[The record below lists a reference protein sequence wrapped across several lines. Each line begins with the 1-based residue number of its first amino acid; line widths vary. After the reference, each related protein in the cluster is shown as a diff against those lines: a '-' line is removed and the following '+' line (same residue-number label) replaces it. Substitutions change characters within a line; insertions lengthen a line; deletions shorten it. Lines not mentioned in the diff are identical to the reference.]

1 MRVIIAHQATQSP
14 GFDCFCSLLSGEYI
28 DEFDRDG
35 VFSSQTSKVRKF
47 ERLSGADSSVG
58 SRPREMNSRK
68 PAKFRRNP
76 SRKLKAGM
84 GNAGSEVTALA
95 VGTIEVHPVT
105 AALLKALDFEN
116 LPGAQVVNPQAAA
129 VERVPGFNRTSLNQ
143 VDRVNFACDVFALSI
158 NVHSQKDIDTMH
170 VELENVRS
178 LVSLLKAVQPQNS
191 GSSNAATNKLRIL
204 VQASEERGGLALS
217 VLLPHRT
224 CQLNALLPMSVFSM
238 FSVSNTSDN
247 ANNANNENNANNM
260 DSDALVLCVDMDS
273 LIESACIFGGSSAS
287 PFTAIN
293 ESDSQPQQ
301 PHPLNSNN
309 HQRNPIGAA
318 MGGYPPR
325 AGYHSQKHANPS
337 MSDLQVVSLSMQHDP
352 AESTLVLALQNAGI
366 KTVAKLKTMDV
377 ESTQEELSEIET
389 QFAAN
394 DVACKVLMKS
404 VWLSHAISELDAT
417 TDTFCIQV
425 QDKTPHLQISSKGM
439 AGETTVEYEGGQG
452 LPVSSPNADE
462 HDALESVECPN
473 GMVSQEY
480 KYSVVQ
486 PVLKQLLLLSAK
498 VSMRINT
505 EGILSM
511 QFMVPVQ
518 ANEPT
523 SVASTADMGYV
534 NFVCLPDIG
543 SA

>member
-1 MRVIIAHQATQSP
+1 
-14 GFDCFCSLLSGEYI
+14 
-28 DEFDRDG
+28 
-35 VFSSQTSKVRKF
+35 
-47 ERLSGADSSVG
+47 
-58 SRPREMNSRK
+58 
-68 PAKFRRNP
+68 
-76 SRKLKAGM
+76 
-84 GNAGSEVTALA
+84 
-95 VGTIEVHPVT
+95 
-105 AALLKALDFEN
+105 
-116 LPGAQVVNPQAAA
+116 
-129 VERVPGFNRTSLNQ
+129 
-143 VDRVNFACDVFALSI
+143 
-158 NVHSQKDIDTMH
+158 
-170 VELENVRS
+170 
-178 LVSLLKAVQPQNS
+178 
-191 GSSNAATNKLRIL
+191 
-204 VQASEERGGLALS
+204 
-217 VLLPHRT
+217 
-224 CQLNALLPMSVFSM
+224 
-238 FSVSNTSDN
+238 
-247 ANNANNENNANNM
+247 M

-287 PFTAIN
+287 PFASIN

-301 PHPLNSNN
+301 PHPLNNNN
-309 HQRNPIGAA
+309 HRNPIGAA
-318 MGGYPPR
+318 MGGYPSR
-325 AGYHSQKHANPS
+325 AGYHSQKNANPS

-352 AESTLVLALQNAGI
+352 AESTLVLTLQNAGI

-377 ESTQEELSEIET
+377 DSTQEELSEIET

-425 QDKTPHLQISSKGM
+425 QDRTPHLQISSKGM
-439 AGETTVEYEGGQG
+439 AGETMVEYEGGQG
-452 LPVSSPNADE
+452 GPVSTPNADE

-518 ANEPT
+518 PNEPT

-534 NFVCLPDIG
+534 NFVILG
-543 SA
+543 LGKSFQLLEKSKA